1 MVLKI
6 KTEIGRQGGS
16 SSGAGGGGRSSRN
29 LLAAMLEGGDTRE
42 EAPRDVHL
50 AFRETGWEKKSSV
63 LKIT

>member
-6 KTEIGRQGGS
+6 KTGLGRQGGS
-16 SSGAGGGGRSSRN
+16 SSWGGGRSSRN
-29 LLAAMLEGGDTRE
+29 LLAAMLEGGDPRE
-42 EAPRDVHL
+42 DAPRDVHL

>member
-6 KTEIGRQGGS
+6 KTELGRQGGS
-16 SSGAGGGGRSSRN
+16 SSGAEGRSSRN